1 MSTSLDQLK
10 ASGTVVVSDSGQSEE
25 KKCHPFDAR
34 LLIQSCCLILLLVLT
49 RLSGSSVNSHV
60 FARNLDVVQTSV
72 SRLISLPRNRLRN
85 ARFACGATGDFE
97 SESYHTPCYRSCSPP
112 LSPFLFL
119 SPGRYFVSLH
129 PFLGTANSSLSFTLV
144 AIFFAGLASRENIDM
159 WREKAVETSA
169 QDLD

>member
-34 LLIQSCCLILLLVLT
+34 LLIQSCRLILLLVLT

-60 FARNLDVVQTSV
+60 FARNLDALQTSV

-85 ARFACGATGDFE
+85 EHFACGATGDFE
-97 SESYHTPCYRSCSPP
+97 SESYQTHLAIGRVRLLLPFSSCLPAVISFPCI
-112 LSPFLFL
+112 LFL
-119 SPGRYFVSLH
+119 APQTLLSLLPPGRYLFRWSR
-129 PFLGTANSSLSFTLV
+129 LS
-144 AIFFAGLASRENIDM
+144 
-159 WREKAVETSA
+159 
-169 QDLD
+169 